1 MSTYDDYKL
10 NLNIFAHKNPPCTG
24 ERRCNGDDIFIWSWL
39 STSNLRPANFLQIC
53 CALLE
58 QADRQTGI
66 VLPNDDETTIS
77 CQGHARTIGWE
88 PFDMRI
94 FNNPAPMNA
103 LDATLASCLLSMRA
117 LTDNRSERLS
127 YGKHSLYSNMVFSRY
142 DILNSYNSLAGK
154 TLNTMRNG
162 LRSIRIVH
170 FLVERLE
177 QEKLHERLEEGKP
190 QQADAKKRKR
200 VKAEKA
206 KDAKNNEEALP
217 PRAKG
222 TRKISRSPP
231 RSKRQ
236 KRVGGAEPA

>member
-58 QADRQTGI
+58 QADRQT
-66 VLPNDDETTIS
+66 
-77 CQGHARTIGWE
+77 
-88 PFDMRI
+88 
-94 FNNPAPMNA
+94 
-103 LDATLASCLLSMRA
+103 
-117 LTDNRSERLS
+117 
-127 YGKHSLYSNMVFSRY
+127 
-142 DILNSYNSLAGK
+142 
-154 TLNTMRNG
+154 
-162 LRSIRIVH
+162 
-170 FLVERLE
+170 RLE